1 MGIVEIVLIIAG
13 VIVFALGYLLPA
25 RKKEINLEEEMQMIG
40 EEEVRRLIDRE
51 SENVKAHISDI
62 VDETVNYAIEKT
74 ERSMNRVTNEKMMAV
89 NEYSDT
95 VLEEINKNH
104 KEVLFLYDMLN
115 DKHEDL
121 KNTVSEATRTAEEV
135 KQTVKDAEVS
145 AKEAQKDAQDAL
157 KNVELTM
164 QEAKEAGKQ
173 AALEVLGNMD
183 LTGFTGSG
191 MQTAPEET
199 PFIDRTSEYNKP
211 TDDKLTDEEETVEEP
226 VYAEV
231 LEPEGPDTVSGQIT
245 EESDMEAV
253 FRGAAGDARTET
265 IEPEDDLEIAADPK
279 EAFVPIAPPRVEI
292 IHDPEG
298 DYVAPPPQPIQ
309 QPKSVNI
316 QFANG
321 RGGGRNSNERI
332 LELHKAGKSNMAIAK
347 ELGLGIGEVKLVI
360 DLFEGNLKN

>member
-1 MGIVEIVLIIAG
+1 MSIVEIVLIIAG

-25 RKKEINLEEEMQMIG
+25 RKRDINLEEEMQMIG

-62 VDETVNYAIEKT
+62 VDETVSYAIEKT
-74 ERSMNRVTNEKMMAV
+74 ERSMERVTNEKMMAV

-104 KEVLFLYDMLN
+104 KEVLFLYDMLS
-115 DKHEDL
+115 DRHEDL
-121 KNTVSEATRTAEEV
+121 KNTVSEATRTAEDM

-145 AKEAQKDAQDAL
+145 AKEAQKEAEEAV

-164 QEAKEAGKQ
+164 QEAKEAAKQ
-173 AALEVLGNMD
+173 AALEVIANMEPIVVTEPAGTGRAAVMESEPAD
-183 LTGFTGSG
+183 SDGLTGYGGRTAAFDALAGQDVMSGSDK
-191 MQTAPEET
+191 M
-199 PFIDRTSEYNKP
+199 
-211 TDDKLTDEEETVEEP
+211 TDYDEESAFTEP
-226 VYAEV
+226 VLEELTADR
-231 LEPEGPDTVSGQIT
+231 EPELTGG
-245 EESDMEAV
+245 
-253 FRGAAGDARTET
+253 
-265 IEPEDDLEIAADPK
+265 EPEDTFAETGTEPK
-279 EAFVPIAPPRVEI
+279 EDAFVPITPPRVEI

-298 DYVAPPPQPIQ
+298 DYVAPPVQ
-309 QPKSVNI
+309 QPAQQTKSVNI

-321 RGGGRNSNERI
+321 RGNGRNSNDRI

-360 DLFEGNLKN
+360 DLFEGNMK